1 MLSLHSPKL
10 PETIFYISVAQKP
23 SRWTEGNNHANITPF
38 RIGRAPTGVS
48 RKQMRDTLIWCYFQ
62 REGRSRIF
70 CFNHHF
76 RGSEPPD
83 FIRLLTT
90 NEFLQLKMQDD

>member
-10 PETIFYISVAQKP
+10 PQTIFYISVAQKP

-48 RKQMRDTLIWCYFQ
+48 RKQMRDTLILVLFP
-62 REGRSRIF
+62 EG
-70 CFNHHF
+70 
-76 RGSEPPD
+76 GEV
-83 FIRLLTT
+83 
-90 NEFLQLKMQDD
+90 